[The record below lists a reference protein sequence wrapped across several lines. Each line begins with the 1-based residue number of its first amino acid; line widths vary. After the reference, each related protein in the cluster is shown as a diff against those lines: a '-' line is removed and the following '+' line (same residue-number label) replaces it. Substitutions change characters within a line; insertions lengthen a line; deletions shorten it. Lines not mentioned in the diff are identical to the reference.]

1 MRLIKKMYDPIFVR
15 FLLALFGM
23 NGPLRKHRRDF
34 TPYFQFKIGSYTA
47 DYYLY
52 FPRAPYYNVY
62 MIELIRKFSEYYAYG
77 LVQFLDFHY
86 EQFPDKKEFLRFLR
100 YEMTIRLKW
109 KTPKSKSSVYW
120 QTLET
125 CLVWVDEQE
134 ALLETQGRPGSAV
147 PAPAS
152 SAPASSAPALSAPA
166 SSEQEHID
174 DEFTPSP
181 NGKLTLNNRLH
192 RVKLMQVFILLKD
205 LNGPGKTPLPLF
217 NSFSA
222 VDVATMLQTLPEYQD
237 KKLNTIQK
245 AVTDAYKRLDI
256 GDANTKKLIEAL
268 TDFFYNAS

>member
-15 FLLALFGM
+15 FLLYIFGM
-23 NGPLRKHRRDF
+23 NGPLRNHRRDF
-34 TPYFQFKIGSYTA
+34 TPYFQFKIGSYAA

-52 FPRAPYYNVY
+52 FPRPPYYNVY
-62 MIELIRKFSEYYAYG
+62 MIELLRKFSEYYAYG

-86 EQFPDKKEFLRFLR
+86 EQFPEKKEFLRFLR

-109 KTPKSKSSVYW
+109 KTPKSKPSVYW

-125 CLVWVDEQE
+125 CLVWVHEQE
-134 ALLETQGRPGSAV
+134 ALLEIQGRPGSVAPAL

-152 SAPASSAPALSAPA
+152 P
-166 SSEQEHID
+166 EQELVD
-174 DEFTPSP
+174 DDLTPSP
-181 NGKLTLNNRLH
+181 NGRLTLNNRLH
-192 RVKLMQVFILLKD
+192 RVKLIQVFILLKD